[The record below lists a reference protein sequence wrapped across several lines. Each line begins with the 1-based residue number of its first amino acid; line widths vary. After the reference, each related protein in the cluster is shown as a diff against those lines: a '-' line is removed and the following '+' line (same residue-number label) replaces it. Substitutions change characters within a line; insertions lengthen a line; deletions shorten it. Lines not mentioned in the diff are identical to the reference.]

1 MIVGSGSVSLP
12 LTMIPDP
19 GGPKTYGSGFLFG
32 SASLDNHSRTR
43 LLTLPKM
50 MWMIVGADTACITS
64 QTFLVYVVTS
74 LLA

>member
-1 MIVGSGSVSLP
+1 
-12 LTMIPDP
+12 
-19 GGPKTYGSGFLFG
+19 
-32 SASLDNHSRTR
+32 
-43 LLTLPKM
+43 